1 MIETEITRKEIG
13 MTGVEHTDVRSVRRD
28 ERSKGDEPGMR
39 STTMAK
45 TEEDIPKQQR

>member
-1 MIETEITRKEIG
+1 MSDQYGEE
-13 MTGVEHTDVRSVRRD
+13 RRNK
-28 ERSKGDEPGMR
+28 SDEPGMR